1 MIPSNEPIDRRSLLA
16 GLLAVGALP
25 AQAIAQG
32 QAPPQPQGVAVPER
46 RGGGVRRP
54 SPMPAAMMAC
64 WCEGFGGLDRLRLTV
79 TRGQAVRVS
88 VEGRSGEGFVLIRAF
103 MAAGAA
109 LECMGAVSSA
119 SAASHTVRWAEA
131 ARLPEVASLTLG
143 DPAPGKLPA
152 VETVQLAAAI
162 MARPDPHMAFDVAKR
177 LDESA
182 EAAVTAVMSA
192 APVTATYV
200 KPADRAAFG
209 QAMRVLAAQP
219 ALAGFIGDAGLWQGD
234 PMAVV
239 WPVERTA
246 APKRWVMV
254 GQRVQA
260 CILQAERVGIMLDPL
275 VLPPDQVEPLAAAH
289 PEVAKA
295 IATVAQLGGCAA
307 ADPVVIGRVG
317 VVAERRSR
325 PAPAFLEILRLEG
338 PGAGADA

>member
-1 MIPSNEPIDRRSLLA
+1 MIPSHDSMDRRTLLA
-16 GLLAVGALP
+16 GLLAIGAIPSQSL
-25 AQAIAQG
+25 AQG
-32 QAPPQPQGVAVPER
+32 QAAPQPQGVAVPER
-46 RGGGVRRP
+46 RAGGVRRP
-54 SPMPAAMMAC
+54 SPMPAALMAC

-79 TRGQAVRVS
+79 TRGQAVRVV

-109 LECMGAVSSA
+109 MECMAAVSSA

-131 ARLPEVASLTLG
+131 ARLPEVASFTVG

-162 MARPDPHMAFDVAKR
+162 MARPDPHVIFDTARR
-177 LDESA
+177 LEEQA
-182 EAAVTAVMSA
+182 EAAVTAVMSG

-200 KPADRAAFG
+200 KPPDRAAFA
-209 QAMRVLAAQP
+209 QAMRVLASQP
-219 ALAGFIGDAGLWQGD
+219 SLASILGDASLWQGD

-246 APKRWVMV
+246 APRRWVMV

-260 CILQAERVGIMLDPL
+260 SILQAARVGAALDPL
-275 VLPPDQVEPLAAAH
+275 VLPPEQVEPLAASN

-295 IATVAQLGGCAA
+295 MATVAQLGGCAA

-317 VVAERRSR
+317 IVAERRSR
-325 PAPAFLEILRLEG
+325 PAPAFLDILRLEG
-338 PGAGADA
+338 PGPGADA

>member
-1 MIPSNEPIDRRSLLA
+1 MDRRTLLA
-16 GLLAVGALP
+16 GLLAIGAIPSQSL
-25 AQAIAQG
+25 AQG
-32 QAPPQPQGVAVPER
+32 QAAPQPQGVAVPER
-46 RGGGVRRP
+46 RAGGVRRP
-54 SPMPAAMMAC
+54 SPMPAALMAC

-79 TRGQAVRVS
+79 TRGQAVRVV

-109 LECMGAVSSA
+109 MECMAAVSSA

-131 ARLPEVASLTLG
+131 ARLPEVASFTVG

-162 MARPDPHMAFDVAKR
+162 MARPDPHVIFDTARR
-177 LDESA
+177 LEEQA
-182 EAAVTAVMSA
+182 EAAVTAVMSG

-200 KPADRAAFG
+200 KPPDRAAFA
-209 QAMRVLAAQP
+209 QAMRVLASQP
-219 ALAGFIGDAGLWQGD
+219 SLASILGDASLWQGD

-246 APKRWVMV
+246 APRRWVMV

-260 CILQAERVGIMLDPL
+260 SMLQAARVGAALDPL
-275 VLPPDQVEPLAAAH
+275 VLPPEQVEPLAASN

-295 IATVAQLGGCAA
+295 MATVAQLGGCMA

-325 PAPAFLEILRLEG
+325 PAPAFLDILRLEG
-338 PGAGADA
+338 PGPGADA